1 MIKGYNII
9 KGEKEEL
16 EIITGKDIFDKNFL
30 SFSFYHNFF
39 SYSQIFLNSLFF
51 QCDNLP
57 RKLNIKNK
65 KINQNQTIIYKAKQK
80 YPTRL
85 SHPNLCFILVTQTHW
100 VTWEIQSIIG
110 CKGEGPLTPLQMQ
123 FLGDSVVFSRKLVN
137 PEEMAGEEELLQEQY
152 EEEGVW
158 DWRRQY
164 FCGSNK

>member
-1 MIKGYNII
+1 M
-9 KGEKEEL
+9 
-16 EIITGKDIFDKNFL
+16 
-30 SFSFYHNFF
+30 
-39 SYSQIFLNSLFF
+39 
-51 QCDNLP
+51 
-57 RKLNIKNK
+57 
-65 KINQNQTIIYKAKQK
+65 
-80 YPTRL
+80 
-85 SHPNLCFILVTQTHW
+85 
-100 VTWEIQSIIG
+100 TWEIQSIIG